1 MLSVRALGSGSK
13 GNAVLIT
20 NATTRV
26 LVDCGLPIK
35 ELTKRLLKVQ
45 VTLSELDGVVITH
58 EHDDHIKSI
67 MELSEGYRVPVYL
80 HRQVH
85 SLLKSKLHLSA
96 TTPFDTLE
104 SFPVGNIEIAPFR
117 TSHDAV
123 YPVGYTLTDTDS
135 KVLYATDLGFVPP
148 RILDEAKEA
157 NVVFLE
163 SNHDLHM
170 LKNGRYP
177 AFLKQRILSD
187 RGHLSNEDCARAILE
202 MCSWGP
208 KKFILG
214 HLSEENNLPEIAYW
228 ETVHG
233 LESKGGKQNRDF
245 SVHVASQREILEE
258 IKCEFESTFIA

>member
-13 GNAVLIT
+13 GNAVLVQ
-20 NATTRV
+20 NGATRI

-45 VTLSELDGVVITH
+45 VTLAELDGVVITH
-58 EHDDHIKSI
+58 EHDDHIKSL
-67 MELSEGYRVPVYL
+67 MELSEGYRIPVYL
-80 HRQVH
+80 HRQVN
-85 SLLKSKLHLSA
+85 SLLKSKLHLTA
-96 TTPFDTLE
+96 TSPFDTPE
-104 SFPVGNIEIAPFR
+104 PFSVGTIEITPFR

-123 YPVGYTLTDTDS
+123 HPLGYTLTDTDS

-148 RILDEAKEA
+148 RILDEAKDA

-163 SNHDLHM
+163 SNHDLQM

-202 MCSWGP
+202 MCGWGP
-208 KKFILG
+208 KHFILG

-228 ETVHG
+228 ETVHC

-245 SVHVASQREILEE
+245 TVHVASQREVLEE
-258 IKCEFESTFIA
+258 LRCNDEFMEK